1 MVSAFPEEAKNRE
14 PLGVIGGAQ
23 ALALIGRFSLTPFRI
38 GALFHLIL
46 SVVLIFLTFCFKYLF
61 VYLAVP
67 GLSCSTW
74 DLQHL
79 LRHTGSFSWHANF

>member
-1 MVSAFPEEAKNRE
+1 MCLLFQRKQNRE
-14 PLGVIGGAQ
+14 PLGVTGGAQ
-23 ALALIGRFSLTPFRI
+23 ALALISRFSLTPFRT

-46 SVVLIFLTFCFKYLF
+46 SIVLIFLTFFLKYLF

-67 GLSCSTW
+67 GLSFSTW

-79 LRHTGSFSWHANF
+79 LRHTGSFSWHVNF